1 MTDVLLISHVMLRK
15 TILFILFIFTSALF
29 ADLQVN
35 LNNNKEITIS
45 TVNFGE
51 TPYFSATQLAKEHN
65 IRIYNR
71 KATGKF
77 VFYFPG
83 KQVKVTA
90 NSSFIMIGKKTIH
103 MISPAIQAGEEIYVP
118 VHSFSNILQQEV
130 YNKLKYSYAEDDSPF
145 VFAVPSE
152 RKTRP
157 APTISP
163 KGIYISD
170 IDFQE
175 KKNGTTIILQTN
187 GNFRED
193 DFSSFFKD
201 NNFFYFTV
209 YKCTADEQK
218 FSETNPTKSISSL
231 KTYSSENSTQ
241 LIFKLNKNFNSSD
254 ILFNPQTKQFII
266 SLFLPLNEEI
276 KEKIANAKETWT
288 IDTIVLDAGHGGQD
302 SGTPARW
309 KNMMHEKDICLD
321 VVTRL
326 GRMLEKETDLNV
338 VYTRKTDVSVPL
350 WKRTKIAND
359 AKGKLFLSIHVNGV
373 DSKQAHGFESYLL
386 RPGRSEDAIKVA
398 EKENAVIQM
407 ETSEDKKKYEN
418 YDNVSNILA
427 NLVHSSNMMESETFA
442 GILSK
447 NVTKNVPQ
455 RNRGV
460 KQAGLYVLVGADM
473 PKVLIEL
480 GFNSNYAEAKKLN
493 SRRHRQL
500 LAETIFNSIVEFK
513 IHCDQDIN

>member
-1 MTDVLLISHVMLRK
+1 MLIFHAMIRK
-15 TILFILFIFTSALF
+15 TILLILFLFTSLLF
-29 ADLQVN
+29 ADLQIN
-35 LNNNKEITIS
+35 LNNNKEITLQ

-51 TPYFSATQLAKEHN
+51 TPYFSASQLAKNYE

-77 VFYFPG
+77 VFYFPAN
-83 KQVKVTA
+83 QVKVTA
-90 NSSFIMIGKKTIH
+90 NSSFIMIGKTMIH
-103 MISPAIQAGEEIYVP
+103 MISPAIQAGEEIFVP
-118 VHSFSNILQQEV
+118 VHSFTKILQKNI
-130 YNKLKYSYAEDDSPF
+130 YPKLKYSYAEDDSPF

-152 RKTRP
+152 RKKE
-157 APTISP
+157 APVIHSQ
-163 KGIYISD
+163 KGVYIKD

-187 GNFRED
+187 GNFGEN

-201 NNFFYFTV
+201 NNYFYFTV
-209 YKCTADEQK
+209 YKCNADEEK
-218 FSETNPTKSISSL
+218 FTENNPTKSISSV
-231 KTYSSENSTQ
+231 KAYSNENSTQ
-241 LIFKLNKNFNSSD
+241 LIFKLKNNFNSSD
-254 ILFNPQTKQFII
+254 ILYNPQTKQFII

-288 IDTIVLDAGHGGQD
+288 IDTIVLDAGHGGKD
-302 SGTPARW
+302 SGTPGRW
-309 KNMMHEKDICLD
+309 NFMHEKDIALD
-321 VVTRL
+321 VVIRL
-326 GRMLEKETDLNV
+326 GRLLEKQTDLNV

-373 DSKQAHGFESYLL
+373 NSKQAHGFETYLL
-386 RPGRSEDAIKVA
+386 RPGRSADAIKVA

-407 ETSEDKKKYEN
+407 ENAEDKKKYEN
-418 YDNVSNILA
+418 YDNVANILA
-427 NLVHSSNMMESETFA
+427 NLVHSSNMIESEAFA
-442 GILSK
+442 GILS
-447 NVTKNVPQ
+447 NSITKNVPQ

-480 GFNSNYAEAKKLN
+480 GFNSNWKEAKKLN

-513 IHCDQDIN
+513 IHCDKDIN

>member
-1 MTDVLLISHVMLRK
+1 
-15 TILFILFIFTSALF
+15 
-29 ADLQVN
+29 
-35 LNNNKEITIS
+35 
-45 TVNFGE
+45 VNFGE
-51 TPYFSATQLAKEHN
+51 TPYFSASQLAKEHE

-77 VFYFPG
+77 VFYFPAN
-83 KQVKVTA
+83 QVKVTA
-90 NSSFIMIGKKTIH
+90 NSSFIMIGKKMIH
-103 MISPAIQAGEEIYVP
+103 MISPAIQAGEELFVP
-118 VHSFSNILQQEV
+118 VHSFTKILQENI
-130 YNKLKYSYAEDDSPF
+130 YPKLKYSYAEDDSPF
-145 VFAVPSE
+145 IFAVPSE
-152 RKTRP
+152 RKVEPPVVT
-157 APTISP
+157 SK
-163 KGIYISD
+163 KGVHIQD

-187 GNFRED
+187 GNFGED

-209 YKCTADEQK
+209 YKCAANEKK
-218 FSETNPTKSISSL
+218 FSEKNPTRSISSV
-231 KTYSSENSTQ
+231 KAYSTANSTQ

-288 IDTIVLDAGHGGQD
+288 IDTIVLDAGHGGKD
-302 SGTPARW
+302 GGTPARW
-309 KNMMHEKDICLD
+309 KNMMHEKDIALD

-326 GRMLEKETDLNV
+326 GRLLEKQTDLNV
-338 VYTRKTDVSVPL
+338 VYTRKTDVYPPL

-359 AKGKLFLSIHVNGV
+359 AKGKLFLSIHVDGV
-373 DSKQAHGFESYLL
+373 DSKQAHGFTCYLL

-407 ETSEDKKKYEN
+407 ETPEDKKKYKN
-418 YDNVSNILA
+418 YDNVANILA
-427 NLVHSSNMMESETFA
+427 NLVHSSNMIESETFA
-442 GILSK
+442 EILSK
-447 NVTKNVPQ
+447 SVTKNVPQ

-460 KQAGLYVLVGADM
+460 KQAGFYVLVGADM

-480 GFNSNYAEAKKLN
+480 GFNSNYNEAKQLN

-513 IHCDQDIN
+513 IHCDKDIN